1 MYCKYCGIRLR
12 ENQNVLCSV
21 CEALKDDMGK
31 NSETF
36 SYSREELADEKRK
49 KPSVRRLIV
58 SLMIAAVISYGAA
71 FVSDMVEDA
80 AEKKAD
86 LSNVISVVWQSGTEV
101 L

>member
-12 ENQNVLCSV
+12 DNQTVLCSV

-31 NSETF
+31 NSEMF
-36 SYSREELADEKRK
+36 SYSREELNDAKRK
-49 KPSVRRLIV
+49 RPSVRRFVV
-58 SLMIAAVISYGAA
+58 SLMIAAIISYGAS
-71 FVSDMVEDA
+71 FVSDVVDDA

-86 LSNVISVVWQSGTEV
+86 LSNGISVVMEGGSEE